1 MNPVILGGLLFNA
14 DDHVAAWV
22 NERCGGGKVFA
33 PFVAIG
39 VVCDGQLTAGA
50 VFHSHQTHD
59 ITVTAASARP
69 SLRLASA
76 IRAGLHY
83 AFEQLGVPR
92 VSAEIDLRNV
102 RMIRLAERMGFVR
115 EGVKRRAA
123 NGRLHVGVYG
133 LLQKDFRLWDSSVH
147 RNRRHFQTLQR

>member
-1 MNPVILGGLLFNA
+1 MTPVVIGGLLFNEDEA
-14 DDHVAAWV
+14 VAQWV

-39 VVCDGQLTAGA
+39 VVSNGVLTAGA
-50 VFHSHQTHD
+50 VFHSYQEHD

-69 SLRLASA
+69 SLRLAGA
-76 IRAGLHY
+76 IRGGLSY

-92 VSAEIDLRNV
+92 VSAEIELSNT
-102 RMIRLAERMGFVR
+102 RMIRLAQGLGFVR

-123 NGRLHVGVYG
+123 GIGHVGVYG
-133 LLQKDFRLWDSSVH
+133 LLKKDFKL
-147 RNRRHFQTLQR
+147 